1 MYLPLYCTAGPLL
14 ALGLTVAG
22 IAATAWMI
30 QSTTFVGSGSGPRY
44 ELYGKAR
51 RESLDD
57 EY

>member
-1 MYLPLYCTAGPLL
+1 
-14 ALGLTVAG
+14 
-22 IAATAWMI
+22 MI
-30 QSTTFVGSGSGPRY
+30 QSTTIVGSGSGPRY